1 MKSNH
6 HLLKLTLLFR
16 VSEHV
21 KNYRPKLLL
30 FSGPPSSRPSLVHFA
45 NLITKRISLLSTTH
59 IVKVMMVMMVMV
71 VMMLLSTTHIFKEMM
86 AMVVMM
92 MMMMM
97 MMMLLSTIHI
107 VKVMVVMMLMML
119 LSTTHIVKEKDIDWP
134 EVDALRTSA
143 QEWCLRNKV
152 DF

>member
-1 MKSNH
+1 M
-6 HLLKLTLLFR
+6 LFITLLFR

-59 IVKVMMVMMVMV
+59 IVKVMMVMVVMMTMMMVMV
-71 VMMLLSTTHIFKEMM
+71 VMILSMMLLSTTHI
-86 AMVVMM
+86 
-92 MMMMM
+92 
-97 MMMLLSTIHI
+97 L
-107 VKVMVVMMLMML
+107 
-119 LSTTHIVKEKDIDWP
+119 KEKDIDWP

>member
-1 MKSNH
+1 MGIFNTSSSIRYSVESEPEPFKVKSKH
-6 HLLKLTLLFR
+6 RILKLPLLFR

-59 IVKVMMVMMVMV
+59 IVKVMMVV
-71 VMMLLSTTHIFKEMM
+71 
-86 AMVVMM
+86 
-92 MMMMM
+92 
-97 MMMLLSTIHI
+97 
-107 VKVMVVMMLMML
+107 VVMMLMMM
-119 LSTTHIVKEKDIDWP
+119 LSTTHILKEKDIDWP

>member
-1 MKSNH
+1 M
-6 HLLKLTLLFR
+6 
-16 VSEHV
+16 

-59 IVKVMMVMMVMV
+59 IVKVMMVMVVMMTMMMVMV
-71 VMMLLSTTHIFKEMM
+71 VMMLIMM
-86 AMVVMM
+86 
-92 MMMMM
+92 
-97 MMMLLSTIHI
+97 
-107 VKVMVVMMLMML
+107 

>member
-1 MKSNH
+1 MKSKH
-6 HLLKLTLLFR
+6 RILKLPLLFR

-59 IVKVMMVMMVMV
+59 IVKVMMVMVA
-71 VMMLLSTTHIFKEMM
+71 MMLIMM
-86 AMVVMM
+86 
-92 MMMMM
+92 
-97 MMMLLSTIHI
+97 
-107 VKVMVVMMLMML
+107 

-152 DF
+152 DFF

>member
-59 IVKVMMVMMVMV
+59 IVKVMMVVVVMMLMLVMMVMV
-71 VMMLLSTTHIFKEMM
+71 VMIL
-86 AMVVMM
+86 
-92 MMMMM
+92 
-97 MMMLLSTIHI
+97 
-107 VKVMVVMMLMML
+107 LMML

>member
-1 MKSNH
+1 MGIFNTSSSIRYSVESEPEPFKVKSNH
-6 HLLKLTLLFR
+6 LMLELLLLFR

-59 IVKVMMVMMVMV
+59 IVKVMMVMVVMMTMMMVMV
-71 VMMLLSTTHIFKEMM
+71 VMILSMMLLSTTHI
-86 AMVVMM
+86 
-92 MMMMM
+92 
-97 MMMLLSTIHI
+97 L
-107 VKVMVVMMLMML
+107 
-119 LSTTHIVKEKDIDWP
+119 KEKDIDWP

>member
-59 IVKVMMVMMVMV
+59 IVKVMMVMV
-71 VMMLLSTTHIFKEMM
+71 VM
-86 AMVVMM
+86 
-92 MMMMM
+92 
-97 MMMLLSTIHI
+97 
-107 VKVMVVMMLMML
+107 VMMLMML
-119 LSTTHIVKEKDIDWP
+119 FSNTHILKEKDIDWP

-152 DF
+152 DFF

>member
-1 MKSNH
+1 M
-6 HLLKLTLLFR
+6 LFITLLFR

-59 IVKVMMVMMVMV
+59 IVKVMMVMV
-71 VMMLLSTTHIFKEMM
+71 
-86 AMVVMM
+86 A
-92 MMMMM
+92 
-97 MMMLLSTIHI
+97 
-107 VKVMVVMMLMML
+107 MMLMMM

>member
-1 MKSNH
+1 MGIFNTSSSIRYSVESKPEPFKVKSKH
-6 HLLKLTLLFR
+6 RILKLPLLFR

-59 IVKVMMVMMVMV
+59 IVKVMMVMVVMMTMMMV
-71 VMMLLSTTHIFKEMM
+71 VMIL
-86 AMVVMM
+86 
-92 MMMMM
+92 
-97 MMMLLSTIHI
+97 
-107 VKVMVVMMLMML
+107 LMML
-119 LSTTHIVKEKDIDWP
+119 LSPTHFVKEKDIDWP

>member
-1 MKSNH
+1 M
-6 HLLKLTLLFR
+6 LKLTLLFR

-59 IVKVMMVMMVMV
+59 VVKDP
-71 VMMLLSTTHIFKEMM
+71 
-86 AMVVMM
+86 
-92 MMMMM
+92 
-97 MMMLLSTIHI
+97 
-107 VKVMVVMMLMML
+107 
-119 LSTTHIVKEKDIDWP
+119 DIDWT

-143 QEWCLRNKV
+143 QDWCLGNKV
-152 DF
+152 VSTFPKYDPFNDHLLHPG

>member
-6 HLLKLTLLFR
+6 HLLKLTLLLR

-59 IVKVMMVMMVMV
+59 IVKVMMVMMMMVM
-71 VMMLLSTTHIFKEMM
+71 
-86 AMVVMM
+86 
-92 MMMMM
+92 
-97 MMMLLSTIHI
+97 
-107 VKVMVVMMLMML
+107 MMLMML

>member
-1 MKSNH
+1 MKSKH
-6 HLLKLTLLFR
+6 RILKLPLLFR

-59 IVKVMMVMMVMV
+59 IVKVMMVVVVMMLMLVMMVMV
-71 VMMLLSTTHIFKEMM
+71 VMIL
-86 AMVVMM
+86 
-92 MMMMM
+92 
-97 MMMLLSTIHI
+97 
-107 VKVMVVMMLMML
+107 LMML

>member
-1 MKSNH
+1 
-6 HLLKLTLLFR
+6 
-16 VSEHV
+16 
-21 KNYRPKLLL
+21 
-30 FSGPPSSRPSLVHFA
+30 
-45 NLITKRISLLSTTH
+45 
-59 IVKVMMVMMVMV
+59 MV
-71 VMMLLSTTHIFKEMM
+71 V
-86 AMVVMM
+86 

-119 LSTTHIVKEKDIDWP
+119 LSTAHIVKEKDIDWP

>member
-1 MKSNH
+1 MKSKH
-6 HLLKLTLLFR
+6 RILKLPLLFR

-59 IVKVMMVMMVMV
+59 IVKVMMVMMVM
-71 VMMLLSTTHIFKEMM
+71 
-86 AMVVMM
+86 
-92 MMMMM
+92 
-97 MMMLLSTIHI
+97 
-107 VKVMVVMMLMML
+107 MLMML

-152 DF
+152 DFF